1 MKKKLLMCLGVVGL
15 VGAPIA
21 VGAATNGVDLVSKG
35 AVSYDS
41 NGDGVA
47 DTLIDSKD
55 LEKINEAIKEA
66 AKSQSDYATEVALI
80 TKELDD
86 ASEKLSLNKSSLIT
100 IIKERFKGAEAIDS
114 LTSESTFDEI
124 ILAINTLSSP
134 SKLAAKKYN
143 SGNNDTT
150 GVSYSDNGSAVMDYS
165 NKINVGAGESV
176 TLPSGYY
183 NSDTTVNNGVK
194 NNGSVVVNF
203 TKASQTANLGAGYYD
218 SIVLNTE
225 PLYMEAYAEGKAQT
239 TYKNVYSTLVVNPGL
254 SGKFAD
260 GTTSAKTFNGPDY
273 KGLDMNIVPNSGYI
287 FDKWEISFSGQKV
300 TMTAKYKDAVL
311 NKVLYDSF
319 EKGSITLKDTKVTTL
334 RFSATNSY
342 DIMKSRTDKRDYG
355 AAYVDC
361 VYEIY
366 IGDELYK
373 TVTLSDKGELK
384 IDYDN
389 GKYTKKEPCDRY
401 YSSSSASEVVTFE
414 KPTGNI
420 HVVCKK
426 ANYTIG
432 SHTNNMIVEG
442 Y

>member
-1 MKKKLLMCLGVVGL
+1 MKKKLLMCLGLVGL

-21 VGAATNGVDLVSKG
+21 VGAAATGVDFISKG

-41 NGDGVA
+41 NGDGIA

-55 LEKINEAIKEA
+55 LETINTAIKEA
-66 AKSQSDYATEVALI
+66 AKSQSDYATELAAL

-86 ASEKLSLNKSSLIT
+86 ASSKLSLNKSSLIT
-100 IIKERFKGAEAIDS
+100 IIKDKFKGAEAIDS

-150 GVSYSDNGSAVMDYS
+150 GVSYSNSGSAVIDYS
-165 NKINVGAGESV
+165 DKINIGAGESV
-176 TLPSGYY
+176 VLPSGYY
-183 NSDTTVNNGVK
+183 SSDTTVNNGVK

-225 PLYMEAYAEGKAQT
+225 PLYLEAYAEGKAQT
-239 TYKNVYSTLVVNPGL
+239 SYKNVYSTVTINPGL

-260 GTTSAKTFNGPDY
+260 GTTATKTFNGPDY
-273 KGLDMNIVPNSGYI
+273 KGLDMNIVPNAGYV

-300 TMTAKYKDAVL
+300 IMTAKYKDAVL
-311 NKVLYDSF
+311 SKVLYDSF
-319 EKGSITLKDTKVTTL
+319 ENGDITLKDTKVVTL
-334 RFSATNSY
+334 RFNVTNSY
-342 DIMKSRTDKRDYG
+342 DIMKVRTDSRSYG
-355 AAYVDC
+355 EAYVDS

-366 IGDELYK
+366 VGDELYK
-373 TVTLSDKGELK
+373 TITLSNKGTLNV
-384 IDYDN
+384 DYDD
-389 GKYTKKEPCDRY
+389 GIYTKNEPCDRY
-401 YSSSSASEVVTFE
+401 YSSTSASEVVTFE
-414 KPTGNI
+414 KPTGNVR
-420 HVVCKK
+420 VVCKK
-426 ANYTIG
+426 ANYG
-432 SHTNNMIVEG
+432 FGNHTNNMIVEG